1 MNDKKRL
8 MDIINIIDPGKRVID
23 VGTDHGLVPLYLAKN
38 KLSSDILGTDISA
51 SSLKKLEDELDDNLR
66 KVIKTKITD
75 GFNGIEK
82 KDNQVDVIAGM
93 GANTIIGIINVNL
106 DFAKNLDYM
115 IIESNIAT
123 ERLRRFLINNNFE
136 IQRDFLTYENN
147 KYYDILKVRD
157 GYPNDLTLSEI
168 YYGFEN
174 IKNHSDL
181 LVSKLKKD
189 YEKNI
194 KFRDNIVKNS
204 KDQCALE
211 KINERLVAINEVYNI
226 WKLKN

>member
-38 KLSSDILGTDISA
+38 ELCDDILGTDISA
-51 SSLKKLEDELDDNLR
+51 SSLKKLEDELDDSLK
-66 KVIKTKITD
+66 KVIKTKVTD

-82 KDNQVDVIAGM
+82 KDKQIAVIAGM
-93 GANTIIGIINVNL
+93 GANTIIDIINNSL

-115 IIESNIAT
+115 ILESNIAT
-123 ERLRRFLINNNFE
+123 ERLRKFLINNNFE
-136 IQRDFLTYENN
+136 IHRDFLTYENN
-147 KYYDILKVRD
+147 KYYDILKVSY
-157 GYPNDLTLSEI
+157 GYPNELTLSEI

-174 IKNHSDL
+174 IKKHSDVL
-181 LVSKLKKD
+181 RSKLEKD
-189 YEKNI
+189 YEKNS
-194 KFRDNIVKNS
+194 KFRDDIVKNS
-204 KDQCALE
+204 KNQSGLE
-211 KINERLVAINEVYNI
+211 KIDERLAAIDEVYEI